1 MTENC
6 FRTAERLSSR
16 RSPGWFAA
24 LGAAMVL
31 CAGGLAAASAQEP
44 ATRDVPTTDDVYV
57 LQIGDELSIKV
68 FDRPELDETVRVR
81 PDGKISLVL
90 LDDVRAAGLDTR
102 ELDGELTSR
111 YSEFFTDPRVTI
123 IVRSFSSNQ
132 VFVGGEVG
140 RPGAMELRGE
150 LTVLGAVLQ
159 AGGFAGT
166 ARTDS
171 VILIRN
177 DGNDRPL
184 VTRIDLKSVLNDG
197 APDTPLKPY
206 DVVYV
211 PMSRIAKVDKFVD
224 EYMRKLIPITLT
236 AGFTYLLGGSS
247 VVIPTR

>member
-6 FRTAERLSSR
+6 FRTACRPSPRRLR
-16 RSPGWFAA
+16 IWLAG
-24 LGAAMVL
+24 LGAAVVL
-31 CAGGLAAASAQEP
+31 GARVLAAASAQEP
-44 ATRDVPTTDDVYV
+44 AAGNDPPPDDVYV
-57 LQIGDELSIKV
+57 LQVGDELSIKV
-68 FDRPELDETVRVR
+68 FERPELDETVRVR
-81 PDGKISLVL
+81 PDGKISVVL
-90 LDDVRAAGLDTR
+90 LDEVRAAGVDTR
-102 ELDGELTSR
+102 ELDRELTSR
-111 YSEFFTDPRVTI
+111 YSEFFTDPRVTV

-184 VTRIDLKSVLNDG
+184 VARIDLKRVLNDG
-197 APDTPLKPY
+197 APDTPLRPY

-236 AGFTYLLGGSS
+236 TGFTYLLGGSS